1 MGTVNIQFGKFQKEL
16 LAEVAS
22 GPLPEI
28 VHQFRAP
35 DKRPPAVVSFAFT
48 ALVLAPFLFFLVGV
62 SILQLNSANVTHTHP
77 FFFSSLLSLFKT
89 KPKKLV
95 FVGANVSNF
104 PFNSTAFF
112 FAAGFQGCI
121 GSIFALFFIYW
132 LRLNMVQT
140 LCYLLALALAAI
152 FFGQYALR
160 YVASL
165 RSHKKVD

>member
-1 MGTVNIQFGKFQKEL
+1 VGTVNIQFGKFQKEL

-62 SILQLNSANVTHTHP
+62 SILQLNCRKCNTYSP
-77 FFFSSLLSLFKT
+77 LLFLLSPLFIYNKT
-89 KPKKLV
+89 KKLV